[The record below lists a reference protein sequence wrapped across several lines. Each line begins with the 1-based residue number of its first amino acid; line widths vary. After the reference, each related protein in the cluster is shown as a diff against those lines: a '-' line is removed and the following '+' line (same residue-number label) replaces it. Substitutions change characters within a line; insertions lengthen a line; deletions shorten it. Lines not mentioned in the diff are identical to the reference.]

1 MQAPARQ
8 RFFHVPAGAGQ
19 VSDVIGEVLMFE
31 VTQAEAEENDMGR
44 DTRAATLPPHLIT
57 IVVRTAAAVSG
68 QTMLT
73 EEEPTWQDAEW
84 Q

>member
-8 RFFHVPAGAGQ
+8 RFFHVSAGAGQ
-19 VSDVIGEVLMFE
+19 ASDVIGEVLTFE
-31 VTQAEAEENDMGR
+31 VTQAEAEENGVGR
-44 DTRAATLPPHLIT
+44 DTRVATLPPHLIT
-57 IVVRTAAAVSG
+57 IVVRTAAVSG

-73 EEEPTWQDAEW
+73 EDEPTWEDAEW